1 MGNAQQKIAGY
12 LARGYQGNVHCNL
25 IGVDEDFGTADAIRS
40 ISDRITVRRYLRI
53 GNVLNHL
60 LTVQTPP
67 FRLILLSFHATFIVK

>member
-40 ISDRITVRRYLRI
+40 ISDRITVSK
-53 GNVLNHL
+53 
-60 LTVQTPP
+60 
-67 FRLILLSFHATFIVK
+67 IL